1 MQTFGES
8 WAFCQL
14 RHGPRVIR
22 LPRPL
27 TDRRAMLYHIALGCN
42 LGNRTQQLQSA
53 VAHLQHLGVVVAK
66 SCMYDTA
73 PMYVTDQ
80 PAFANAVVALRTT
93 LTPWELLFALHQ
105 IERLHGRIRTQPN
118 GPRTLDLDI
127 LDAESLQID
136 DSDVQL
142 PHPRLAE
149 RPFVVFPLLDIAP
162 HWTHPVTGESIV
174 LLAARLERPPV
185 LVDSAHW

>member
-1 MQTFGES
+1 
-8 WAFCQL
+8 
-14 RHGPRVIR
+14 
-22 LPRPL
+22 
-27 TDRRAMLYHIALGCN
+27 MLYHIALGCN

-53 VAHLQHLGVVVAK
+53 LAHLQHIGVVVAK

-93 LTPWELLFALHQ
+93 LSPWELMFALHQ
-105 IERLHGRIRTQPN
+105 IERAHGRIRTEPN

-127 LDAESLQID
+127 LDAESLHLDESDLQI
-136 DSDVQL
+136 

-149 RPFVVFPLLDIAP
+149 RPFVVFPLLDIAST
-162 HWTHPVTGESIV
+162 WTHPVTRVTIV
-174 LLAARLERPPV
+174 QLAAALERPPV
-185 LVDSAHW
+185 LREANDW